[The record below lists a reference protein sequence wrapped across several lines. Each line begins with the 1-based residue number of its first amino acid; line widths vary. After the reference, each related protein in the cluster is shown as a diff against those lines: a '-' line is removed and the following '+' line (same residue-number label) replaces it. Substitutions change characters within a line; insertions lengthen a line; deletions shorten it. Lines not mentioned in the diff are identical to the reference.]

1 MSSHNT
7 RRRTFLKLAGLGVT
21 AGLAGCSSDGG
32 DGGGGSDGGDGG
44 GDGSD
49 GDDGGS
55 TGDGGDGGGDMEEDF
70 PIDLESFRE
79 ADIDWQK
86 HEGTDLTLGFVSH
99 PFVDNFRPLTE
110 AFEAL
115 TGINTQWQILPEN
128 EFRTKRQTDASTG
141 AGEMDVFM
149 MDQVIAQFMEAGWLQ
164 TLDPYFDSEDLYD
177 DDWYQVDD
185 HNDAALTAAHG
196 HGTTDQWTGIPI
208 TTEVTVTFYRTDLYE
223 KHGLEE
229 PETYAE
235 LRENARILDENE
247 DIPGVVNR
255 GLRGFGM
262 NAYTMNSVL
271 RGWGGELWN
280 SYPDDSGLDDPEV
293 IEAGEYYVNL
303 LRDHGPSDA
312 ESYAWSDSLTA
323 MQQGNAAQI
332 ANDANLFWGGLT
344 GEDAA
349 VPDEIG
355 ITSVP
360 VPDVDGSQFA
370 PNAFTW
376 TISTSQA
383 SDNSEAAFLFMLFAT
398 SPEATRF
405 MGENGAPFIT
415 RESAWESDWY
425 REQINDEFAEV
436 TLESLGEA
444 IPDTFDARYPEWA
457 EEYSVHL
464 QSAIA
469 GDKSAEQAFMDAASD
484 AERIASQ

>member
-1 MSSHNT
+1 MYAPMVIIATIGIRYLTTRLSS
-7 RRRTFLKLAGLGVT
+7 RGLVAGMLVLALVFPGAMLVSHKATPGDPVFDEQYPRYSAT
-21 AGLAGCSSDGG
+21 GSELAAVETISTIHP
-32 DGGGGSDGGDGG
+32 
-44 GDGSD
+44 
-49 GDDGGS
+49 DDGPTLRTDHPYRTVFTRWQGQ
-55 TGDGGDGGGDMEEDF
+55 
-70 PIDLESFRE
+70 E
-79 ADIDWQK
+79 ARGLPLSAV
-86 HEGTDLTLGFVSH
+86 GTV
-99 PFVDNFRPLTE
+99 N
-110 AFEAL
+110 A
-115 TGINTQWQILPEN
+115 
-128 EFRTKRQTDASTG
+128 DAAVYRSYQSTG
-141 AGEMDVFM
+141 A
-149 MDQVIAQFMEAGWLQ
+149 ASAR
-164 TLDPYFDSEDLYD
+164 YD
-177 DDWYQVDD
+177 DDWYQLDD
-185 HNDAALTAAHG
+185 HNPAALSAAHG
-196 HGTTDQWTGIPI
+196 HGTTDKWTGIPI
-208 TTEVTVTFYRTDLYE
+208 TTEVTCTFYRTDLYE

-235 LRENARILDENE
+235 LRQNAKVLDENE
-247 DIPGVVNR
+247 DMPGVVNR

-262 NAYTMNSVL
+262 NAYPMNSML
-271 RGWGGELWN
+271 RSWGGQLWN
-280 SYPDDSGLDDPEV
+280 SYPDDSGLDDPEA

-303 LRDHGPSDA
+303 LRDYGPSDA

-349 VPDEIG
+349 VPDKIG
-355 ITSVP
+355 ITTLP
-360 VPDVDGSQFA
+360 VPDVEGGQFA

-376 TISTSQA
+376 TISTSKA

-405 MGENGAPFIT
+405 MGEKGAPFIT

-425 REQINDEFAEV
+425 REQIDDTFADV
-436 TLESLGEA
+436 TQESLSGA

-484 AERIASQ
+484 AERLASQ